1 MSKVRNKCVCAFNL
15 SRKNVLSYESTKV
28 LPKYF
33 RTKVLPYFRARS
45 RAVAASND
53 VKLRLDVVSTKV
65 QSTLEGT
72 FESTFVPSKVLNGS
86 TKMDRIVRNGSTK
99 VQHFA
104 QNFRKLYP
112 NEGKLLD

>member
-1 MSKVRNKCVCAFNL
+1 MSIQSKSQKRTK
-15 SRKNVLSYESTKV
+15 VLSYESTKV

-65 QSTLEGT
+65 QSTFEGT
-72 FESTFVPSKVLNGS
+72 EVRKYESTFEGS
-86 TKMDRIVRNGSTK
+86 T
-99 VQHFA
+99 
-104 QNFRKLYP
+104 
-112 NEGKLLD
+112 

>member
-1 MSKVRNKCVCAFNL
+1 VSKVRNKCVCAFNL

-65 QSTLEGT
+65 QSTFEGT
-72 FESTFVPSKVLNGS
+72 FESTFVPSKV
-86 TKMDRIVRNGSTK
+86 
-99 VQHFA
+99 
-104 QNFRKLYP
+104 RKYIRTSVP
-112 NEGKLLD
+112 SYKGIERKYEDG